1 MNWKSSNNYPSLI
14 EKKKKKEFFK
24 IREVECQKKMA
35 GE

>member
-14 EKKKKKEFFK
+14 EKKKKEFFK